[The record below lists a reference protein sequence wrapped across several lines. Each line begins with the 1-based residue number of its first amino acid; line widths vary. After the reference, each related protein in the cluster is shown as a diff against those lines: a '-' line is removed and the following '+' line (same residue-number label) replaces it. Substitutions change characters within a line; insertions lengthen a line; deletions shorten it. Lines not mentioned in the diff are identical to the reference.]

1 LLREDLGTC
10 GVQVEEVYDL
20 QKPLDGDAPVYG
32 YIFLFRW
39 RERSRRK
46 TILDAEQF
54 IKDETAINNMFFAHQ
69 VYIFFHFYCTIITN
83 ICHLTRWS
91 RIAVLLMHCF
101 QSFLTVLK

>member
-1 LLREDLGTC
+1 MCLNEGIFTLLLEDLGAC

-54 IKDETAINNMFFAHQ
+54 IKDEAVINNMFFAHQ
-69 VYIFFHFYCTIITN
+69 VYFF
-83 ICHLTRWS
+83 
-91 RIAVLLMHCF
+91 
-101 QSFLTVLK
+101 SFMLSNNYSASVI

>member
-1 LLREDLGTC
+1 MFFFSSFISNALNIFIEGIFTLLLEDLGTC

-69 VYIFFHFYCTIITN
+69 VYFFFI
-83 ICHLTRWS
+83 S
-91 RIAVLLMHCF
+91 IA
-101 QSFLTVLK
+101 Q